1 MSKSVK
7 RILASALAAVVFAL
21 ALSGSAAADQ
31 VNGCSISSIGLDGD
45 DPSFRLTFVCDGN
58 LYYTNPGGSCPTAST
73 NAVRLWESMAMA
85 AMLAGK
91 KVNLYYAALGTCTVR
106 TLQMLEVVK

>member
-1 MSKSVK
+1 MSKSLQRV
-7 RILASALAAVVFAL
+7 LVSTLAAVAFVFAL
-21 ALSGSAAADQ
+21 SGAARADK
-31 VNGCSISSIGLDGD
+31 VNGCSISSIALDGD

-58 LYYTNPGGSCPTAST
+58 LYYANPGDGCPTAST
-73 NAVRLWESMAMA
+73 AAVRLWESMAMA

-91 KVNLYYAALGTCTVR
+91 KVNIYYAALGTCPVR

>member
-7 RILASALAAVVFAL
+7 RILVSALAAVVFAL
-21 ALSGSAAADQ
+21 ALSGSAKADG
-31 VNGCSISSIGLDGD
+31 VSGCSISSIGLDGD

-73 NAVRLWESMAMA
+73 DAVRLWENMAMA

-91 KVNLYYAALGTCTVR
+91 KVNLYYAALGACTVR